1 MSGDM
6 RLPLLKSAL
15 TTLVGVVEIAIN
27 EIAFLEEDEVDEIGD
42 EFAVIF
48 VEVDGGSRE
57 DSYQY
62 LDDVLTEA
70 VDSARRMLRLVE
82 TMGDGS

>member
-6 RLPLLKSAL
+6 RVPLLKRAL

-27 EIAFLEEDEVDEIGD
+27 EIAFLEEDEVDE
-42 EFAVIF
+42 
-48 VEVDGGSRE
+48 GSKE
-57 DSYQY
+57 DSCQY
-62 LDDVLTEA
+62 LDDILTEA
-70 VDSARRMLRLVE
+70 VDSARRTLRLVE

>member
-1 MSGDM
+1 MNRDM
-6 RLPLLKSAL
+6 RVPLLKSAL
-15 TTLVGVVEIAIN
+15 TALVGVVEIAIN
-27 EIAFLEEDEVDEIGD
+27 EIAFLEEDKVDEIGD

-48 VEVDGGSRE
+48 VEVDGGERE

-82 TMGDGS
+82 TMEDGS

>member
-6 RLPLLKSAL
+6 RVPLLKRAL

-27 EIAFLEEDEVDEIGD
+27 EIAFLEEDGIDEIGEVDE
-42 EFAVIF
+42 
-48 VEVDGGSRE
+48 GSKE
-57 DSYQY
+57 DSCQY
-62 LDDVLTEA
+62 LDDILTEA
-70 VDSARRMLRLVE
+70 VDSARRTLRLVE

>member
-27 EIAFLEEDEVDEIGD
+27 EIAFLEEDEIDEIG
-42 EFAVIF
+42 
-48 VEVDGGSRE
+48 EVDEGSRE
-57 DSYQY
+57 DSCQY

-70 VDSARRMLRLVE
+70 VDSARRTLRLVE